1 MNQGHLKNSVSFFIP
16 FRNWKIRGKLI
27 GVTLFLVLF
36 PLLVVVYLG
45 LAHFNDALRK
55 ASEEDM
61 EHLVRSVYILCKA
74 QQEMI
79 PNKTVSFPEKEKG
92 FELIREAIGQ
102 LKLGKTGYVYV
113 IDVHGTLRVHPAE
126 EGKNILDSTDSSGFK
141 YIRILIKE
149 ALVNGDGQ
157 IGTIRYPWMNPEL
170 GETKPR
176 QKLAKFI
183 YFKPWD
189 WIIVAGAYE
198 EEIYHS
204 LYETERFI
212 LLVVLISL
220 FMAFGL
226 TVILSRILTK
236 PILDLTEVTT
246 QMSAGDLSQRVKT
259 TGTDEIGILGYSFNR
274 MAAQIQSYTAN
285 LEKLI
290 EERTRDLMDSREK
303 YRNLSQFLKSIL
315 ESATQYAIIAMDVD
329 GTIIEFNRGAE
340 KIFAWKK
347 EEIINKQNISITLP
361 PEAAGGKIGQTLLKR
376 SGTEGLSEQEMERVQ
391 KNGHRFPAHSSVTA
405 IFETSGGVRGFVE
418 IVRDITL
425 RRALEKEL
433 RGTKEFLENIM
444 ESSAD
449 GIVTTDLK
457 GKITYLNRAME
468 EMLGYRKT
476 ELLGKHIAALYVRG
490 IEQAWEI
497 MDLLDA
503 KEKIENY
510 EMAVKRKT
518 GEVLTILTSNALLRD
533 EEHKAIGTAGIF
545 KNITEQKRLEAK
557 LKETQFHL
565 VEATKMRALGEL
577 VAGVAHELNNPLMAS
592 QTIYHVILQNLH
604 KECPNRERL
613 EIIGRCNDR
622 IEKIVNHLREFS
634 RQTESD
640 FQELDINR
648 PIENAL
654 LLTGQQLLDHNI
666 NLVRSLS
673 EGLPKIMGDSN
684 QLEQV
689 FLNLISNARD
699 ALEPVPG
706 VKELTIHSYPTH
718 EEGMDFVA
726 VSVKDTGEGIPEEI
740 LGKILEPFFTT
751 KKVGKGTG
759 LGLSLCFGIVEAH
772 GGRLGIKSKPG
783 IGTEVTVLLPVAGR
797 NVKQPA

>member
-1 MNQGHLKNSVSFFIP
+1 MNQDRLKNSSRFVIP
-16 FRNWKIRGKLI
+16 FRDWKIRGKLI

-36 PLLVVVYLG
+36 PLLLVVYLS
-45 LAHFNDALRK
+45 LAHFNDALKK

-74 QQEMI
+74 QQEMN
-79 PNKTVSFPEKEKG
+79 PNKAVPIPDNQKG
-92 FELIREAIGQ
+92 FGLVREAIGQ
-102 LKLGKTGYVYV
+102 LKLGSTGYAYA
-113 IDVHGTLRVHPAE
+113 IDVHGILRVHPAK
-126 EGKNILDSTDSSGFK
+126 EGENILDSTDSSGFK
-141 YIRILIKE
+141 YIRAMIKE
-149 ALVNGDGQ
+149 ALILGDGKV
-157 IGTIRYPWMNPEL
+157 GTIRYPWMNPEL

-176 QKLAKFI
+176 QKLTKFI
-183 YFKPWD
+183 YFQPWN

-204 LYETERFI
+204 LHETERFI
-212 LLVVLISL
+212 FLVVLIGL
-220 FMAFGL
+220 IMAFGL
-226 TVILSRILTK
+226 TVVLSRVLTK

-246 QMSAGDLSQRVKT
+246 RMSDGDLSQRVKT
-259 TGTDEIGILGYSFNR
+259 ISTDEIGVLGYSFNR
-274 MAAQIQSYTAN
+274 MAAQIQNYTAN

-315 ESATQYAIIAMDVD
+315 ESATQYAIIAMDMD
-329 GTIIEFNRGAE
+329 GTIIEFNKGAE

-347 EEIINKQNISITLP
+347 EEVINKQNISITLP
-361 PEAAGGKIGQTLLKR
+361 PEMAREEIEKAFLRR
-376 SGTEGLSEQEMERVQ
+376 SRTEGLSEQEMDRVQ
-391 KNGHRFPAHSSVTA
+391 KNGHRFPAYSSVTA
-405 IFETSGGVRGFVE
+405 ISEDSGEVKGFVE

-468 EMLGYRKT
+468 EMLGYQKA
-476 ELLGKHIAALYVRG
+476 ELIEKHISTLYVRG
-490 IEQAWEI
+490 IQEAWDI
-497 MDLLDA
+497 MNLLDVD
-503 KEKIENY
+503 ERIGNHEL
-510 EMAVKRKT
+510 AVKRKT
-518 GEVLTILTSNALLRD
+518 EEVLTILTSISLLRD
-533 EEHKAIGTAGIF
+533 EEGKVIGTAGIF

-565 VEATKMRALGEL
+565 VEASKMRALGEL

-592 QTIYHVILQNLH
+592 QTIFHVILKNLH
-604 KECPNRERL
+604 KECPNQERL

-654 LLTGQQLLDHNI
+654 MLTGQQLLNHNI
-666 NLVRSLS
+666 TIVRALS

-699 ALEPVPG
+699 ALETMPG
-706 VKELTIHSYPTH
+706 LKELTIHSYLT
-718 EEGMDFVA
+718 EEDGSDLC
-726 VSVKDTGEGIPEEI
+726 G
-740 LGKILEPFFTT
+740 
-751 KKVGKGTG
+751 
-759 LGLSLCFGIVEAH
+759 CFGERYR
-772 GGRLGIKSKPG
+772 GGNP
-783 IGTEVTVLLPVAGR
+783 
-797 NVKQPA
+797 